1 MCLSGSPS
9 KGHVCESEIGDT
21 LAFSLHL
28 FSSLGIL
35 HTDEKVRQSTMIMET
50 SSTFYSFLFLCVLVL
65 SNISLAVSLNPGAK
79 LKNAPENNN
88 HLQNQEMWLQQP
100 RTGHHHRQSLA
111 KKQRVHAIP
120 LGGQLAGE
128 QTLKMGSGASAVEE
142 LVAERQP
149 AALKQNKDV
158 FLGFEL
164 PYPERENQSPG
175 SEKGKK
181 QNREHRRHSRRDR
194 LKHHR
199 GKTPDA
205 MPSSLYKKPKS
216 FEEQFQNLREEEAT
230 SLTPTMLLIAALD
243 TAVSTEEPPVL
254 PATSPRSQAHL
265 RQDGDV
271 MPTLDMALFDWTDYE
286 DLKPEMWPS
295 AKKKEKHR
303 SKSPNG
309 GNETM
314 TAEGEPCDHH
324 LDCLPGSCCDL
335 REHLCKPHNR
345 GLNNKCYDDCMCTEG
360 LRCYAKFHRNRR
372 VTRRKGRCVEPES
385 ANGEQGSFIN
395 V

>member
-1 MCLSGSPS
+1 M
-9 KGHVCESEIGDT
+9 
-21 LAFSLHL
+21 A
-28 FSSLGIL
+28 
-35 HTDEKVRQSTMIMET
+35 T
-50 SSTFYSFLFLCVLVL
+50 SSTFFSPFLFLYLLVL
-65 SNISLAVSLNPGAK
+65 SDISPAVSLDPGTK
-79 LKNAPENNN
+79 LKNVPENNN
-88 HLQNQEMWLQQP
+88 HLQNQETWLQQP
-100 RTGHHHRQSLA
+100 RSGHRHKHGLD
-111 KKQRVHAIP
+111 KKERVHAMP
-120 LGGQLAGE
+120 PRGQPAGE
-128 QTLKMGSGASAVEE
+128 ETLRIGSGAPVAEE
-142 LVAERQP
+142 LAAEGQP

-158 FLGFEL
+158 FPGFEF

-175 SEKGKK
+175 SERGKK

-205 MPSSLYKKPKS
+205 GPSSLYKKPES
-216 FEEQFQNLREEEAT
+216 FEEQFQNLQAEEAT
-230 SLTPTMLLIAALD
+230 SLTPTMLLITALEL
-243 TAVSTEEPPVL
+243 AVSTEEPPVL
-254 PATSPRSQAHL
+254 PATSPRSQARL

-295 AKKKEKHR
+295 AKKKEKRR
-303 SKSPNG
+303 SKSPNS
-309 GNETM
+309 GNETVM
-314 TAEGEPCDHH
+314 AEGEPCDHH

>member
-1 MCLSGSPS
+1 M
-9 KGHVCESEIGDT
+9 
-21 LAFSLHL
+21 
-28 FSSLGIL
+28 
-35 HTDEKVRQSTMIMET
+35 
-50 SSTFYSFLFLCVLVL
+50 
-65 SNISLAVSLNPGAK
+65 
-79 LKNAPENNN
+79 
-88 HLQNQEMWLQQP
+88 
-100 RTGHHHRQSLA
+100 A
-111 KKQRVHAIP
+111 KKERVHAMP
-120 LGGQLAGE
+120 SRGQLAGE
-128 QTLKMGSGASAVEE
+128 DTLKMGSGASAVEE
-142 LVAERQP
+142 LVAEGQP

-164 PYPERENQSPG
+164 AYPERENQSPG

-205 MPSSLYKKPKS
+205 GPSSLYKKPKS
-216 FEEQFQNLREEEAT
+216 FEEQFQSLQAEEAT
-230 SLTPTMLLIAALD
+230 SLAPTMLLISTLD

-254 PATSPRSQAHL
+254 PATSPRSQARL

-286 DLKPEMWPS
+286 DLKPEMWPA
-295 AKKKEKHR
+295 AKKK
-303 SKSPNG
+303 
-309 GNETM
+309 
-314 TAEGEPCDHH
+314 
-324 LDCLPGSCCDL
+324 GSCCDL

-385 ANGEQGSFIN
+385 ANGDQGSFIN

>member
-1 MCLSGSPS
+1 MAAPSTLSP
-9 KGHVCESEIGDT
+9 
-21 LAFSLHL
+21 L
-28 FSSLGIL
+28 
-35 HTDEKVRQSTMIMET
+35 
-50 SSTFYSFLFLCVLVL
+50 LFLCVLVL
-65 SNISLAVSLNPGAK
+65 SDISLAVSLDPSTK
-79 LKNAPENNN
+79 LKNVPENNN

-100 RTGHHHRQSLA
+100 RSGHHHKHGLA
-111 KKQRVHAIP
+111 KKERVHAMP
-120 LGGQLAGE
+120 SRGRPAGE
-128 QTLKMGSGASAVEE
+128 EALRMGSGDPAVEE
-142 LVAERQP
+142 LSAEGQP

-158 FLGFEL
+158 FLGFEF

-175 SEKGKK
+175 SERGKK
-181 QNREHRRHSRRDR
+181 LNREHRRHSRRDR

-205 MPSSLYKKPKS
+205 GPSSLYKKPEI
-216 FEEQFQNLREEEAT
+216 FEEQFQNLQAEEAT
-230 SLTPTMLLIAALD
+230 SLTPTVLLMTALEL
-243 TAVSTEEPPVL
+243 AVSTEEPPAL
-254 PATSPRSQAHL
+254 PATSPRSQARL

-295 AKKKEKHR
+295 AKKKEKRR

-309 GNETM
+309 GNETV

>member
-1 MCLSGSPS
+1 
-9 KGHVCESEIGDT
+9 
-21 LAFSLHL
+21 
-28 FSSLGIL
+28 
-35 HTDEKVRQSTMIMET
+35 MET
-50 SSTFYSFLFLCVLVL
+50 SSTFSSFLFLCVLVL
-65 SNISLAVSLNPGAK
+65 SDISLAVSLNTGTK

-100 RTGHHHRQSLA
+100 RTGRHHRQGLA
-111 KKQRVHAIP
+111 KKERVHAMP
-120 LGGQLAGE
+120 SRGQLAGE
-128 QTLKMGSGASAVEE
+128 ETLKMGSGASAVEE
-142 LVAERQP
+142 LVAEGQP

-158 FLGFEL
+158 FLGL
-164 PYPERENQSPG
+164 GLLYPERENQSPG

-199 GKTPDA
+199 GKNPDA
-205 MPSSLYKKPKS
+205 GPSSLYKKPKS
-216 FEEQFQNLREEEAT
+216 FEERFQNLQAEEAT
-230 SLTPTMLLIAALD
+230 SLTPTMLLIAAMD

-254 PATSPRSQAHL
+254 PATSPRSQARL

-295 AKKKEKHR
+295 AKKK
-303 SKSPNG
+303 
-309 GNETM
+309 
-314 TAEGEPCDHH
+314 
-324 LDCLPGSCCDL
+324 GSCCDL

-385 ANGEQGSFIN
+385 VNGEQGSFIN

>member
-1 MCLSGSPS
+1 M
-9 KGHVCESEIGDT
+9 
-21 LAFSLHL
+21 AA
-28 FSSLGIL
+28 
-35 HTDEKVRQSTMIMET
+35 
-50 SSTFYSFLFLCVLVL
+50 SSTFFSPSLFLCVLVL
-65 SNISLAVSLNPGAK
+65 IDITLAVSLDTDMK
-79 LKNAPENNN
+79 LKSENNN
-88 HLQNQEMWLQQP
+88 HLQNQETWPQQP
-100 RTGHHHRQSLA
+100 RSGHHHKHGLA
-111 KKQRVHAIP
+111 KKGRVLALP
-120 LGGQLAGE
+120 VRGQPAGE
-128 QTLKMGSGASAVEE
+128 EALRVGSGAPAMEE
-142 LVAERQP
+142 LVPLGQP
-149 AALKQNKDV
+149 AALKQDKDKDV

-164 PYPERENQSPG
+164 PHAERENQSPG
-175 SEKGKK
+175 SERGKK
-181 QNREHRRHSRRDR
+181 QNREQRRHSRRDR

-199 GKTPDA
+199 GKTA
-205 MPSSLYKKPKS
+205 VGPSSLYKKPES
-216 FEEQFQNLREEEAT
+216 FEQQFQNLQAEEAT
-230 SLTPTMLLIAALD
+230 SPTPTVLPFTALD
-243 TAVSTEEPPVL
+243 LVVSTEEPPVL
-254 PATSPRSQAHL
+254 PATSPRSQARL

-295 AKKKEKHR
+295 AKKKEKRR
-303 SKSPNG
+303 SKSSNG
-309 GNETM
+309 GNETSS
-314 TAEGEPCDHH
+314 AEGEPCDHH

>member
-1 MCLSGSPS
+1 M
-9 KGHVCESEIGDT
+9 K
-21 LAFSLHL
+21 
-28 FSSLGIL
+28 
-35 HTDEKVRQSTMIMET
+35 T
-50 SSTFYSFLFLCVLVL
+50 SSTFSSFLFLCMLVL
-65 SNISLAVSLNPGAK
+65 SDISLAISLNPGTK
-79 LKNAPENNN
+79 LKNAPENNH
-88 HLQNQEMWLQQP
+88 HLQNQEMWLQEP
-100 RTGHHHRQSLA
+100 RAGRHHRQGLA
-111 KKQRVHAIP
+111 KKERVHSMP
-120 LGGQLAGE
+120 SRGQLAGE
-128 QTLKMGSGASAVEE
+128 ETLKMGSGASAVEE
-142 LVAERQP
+142 LVAEAQP

-158 FLGFEL
+158 FLGFEAS
-164 PYPERENQSPG
+164 YPERQNQSPG

-194 LKHHR
+194 LKHHQ
-199 GKTPDA
+199 GKTPRA
-205 MPSSLYKKPKS
+205 GPSSLYKKPKS
-216 FEEQFQNLREEEAT
+216 SEEQFQNLQAEEAP
-230 SLTPTMLLIAALD
+230 SLTPGPLLIAALD

-295 AKKKEKHR
+295 AKKKEKRR
-303 SKSPNG
+303 SKSPNS
-309 GNETM
+309 GNETT

-360 LRCYAKFHRNRR
+360 
-372 VTRRKGRCVEPES
+372 
-385 ANGEQGSFIN
+385 
-395 V
+395 

>member
-1 MCLSGSPS
+1 M
-9 KGHVCESEIGDT
+9 
-21 LAFSLHL
+21 A
-28 FSSLGIL
+28 
-35 HTDEKVRQSTMIMET
+35 T
-50 SSTFYSFLFLCVLVL
+50 SSTFFSAFLLLCVLVL
-65 SNISLAVSLNPGAK
+65 SDISVVVSLDPGTK
-79 LKNAPENNN
+79 LKNVPENNN

-100 RTGHHHRQSLA
+100 RSGHHHKHGLA
-111 KKQRVHAIP
+111 KKERAHAMP
-120 LGGQLAGE
+120 PRGQLAAE
-128 QTLKMGSGASAVEE
+128 EALRPGSGASAVEE
-142 LVAERQP
+142 GAPGQP
-149 AALKQNKDV
+149 AALKQDKDV
-158 FLGFEL
+158 FLGFEF
-164 PYPERENQSPG
+164 PHPERENQSPG
-175 SEKGKK
+175 SERGKK
-181 QNREHRRHSRRDR
+181 QSREHRRHSRRDR

-205 MPSSLYKKPKS
+205 GPSSLYKKPES
-216 FEEQFQNLREEEAT
+216 FEEQFQNLQAEDAT
-230 SLTPTMLLIAALD
+230 SLTPTTLLFTALELV
-243 TAVSTEEPPVL
+243 VSTDEPPVL
-254 PATSPRSQAHL
+254 PATSPRSQARL

-295 AKKKEKHR
+295 AKKKEKRR
-303 SKSPNG
+303 SKSPNS
-309 GNETM
+309 GNETVSS
-314 TAEGEPCDHH
+314 EGEPCDHH

>member
-1 MCLSGSPS
+1 MATP
-9 KGHVCESEIGDT
+9 
-21 LAFSLHL
+21 
-28 FSSLGIL
+28 
-35 HTDEKVRQSTMIMET
+35 
-50 SSTFYSFLFLCVLVL
+50 STFFSPFLFLCVLVL
-65 SNISLAVSLNPGAK
+65 SDISLAVSLDPGTK
-79 LKNAPENNN
+79 LKNVPENNN
-88 HLQNQEMWLQQP
+88 HLQNQETWLQQP
-100 RTGHHHRQSLA
+100 RSGHHHKHGLA
-111 KKQRVHAIP
+111 KKERVHAMP
-120 LGGQLAGE
+120 SRGRPAGE
-128 QTLKMGSGASAVEE
+128 EALRTGSGAPAVEE
-142 LVAERQP
+142 LAAEGQP
-149 AALKQNKDV
+149 AALKQHKDV
-158 FLGFEL
+158 FLGFEF

-175 SEKGKK
+175 SERGKK

-205 MPSSLYKKPKS
+205 GPSSLYKKPES
-216 FEEQFQNLREEEAT
+216 FEEQFQNLQAEEAT
-230 SLTPTMLLIAALD
+230 SLTPTMLLITALEL
-243 TAVSTEEPPVL
+243 AVSTEEPPVL
-254 PATSPRSQAHL
+254 PATSPRSQARL

-295 AKKKEKHR
+295 AKKKEKRR
-303 SKSPNG
+303 SKSPNS
-309 GNETM
+309 GNETV

>member
-1 MCLSGSPS
+1 RTGTPWERGAHPTAQVSGAHRLTRFLPLGLPRLCLRPLSVPS
-9 KGHVCESEIGDT
+9 V
-21 LAFSLHL
+21 
-28 FSSLGIL
+28 
-35 HTDEKVRQSTMIMET
+35 
-50 SSTFYSFLFLCVLVL
+50 
-65 SNISLAVSLNPGAK
+65 PGAGIAAATST
-79 LKNAPENNN
+79 LCSRTHLLLSARHARTTLPWHVPALPLCPPARPEPLHRSQPHLLQHHAPRS
-88 HLQNQEMWLQQP
+88 P
-100 RTGHHHRQSLA
+100 G
-111 KKQRVHAIP
+111 IP
-120 LGGQLAGE
+120 DVP
-128 QTLKMGSGASAVEE
+128 GSSPHSPTAFPLS
-142 LVAERQP
+142 P
-149 AALKQNKDV
+149 PPPSPPPS
-158 FLGFEL
+158 LGFEHPL
-164 PYPERENQSPG
+164 PPADLPPLRRSHSSALPCPACRAPPDRDLRT
-175 SEKGKK
+175 GK
-181 QNREHRRHSRRDR
+181 N
-194 LKHHR
+194 
-199 GKTPDA
+199 PDA
-205 MPSSLYKKPKS
+205 GPSSLYKKPKG
-216 FEEQFQNLREEEAT
+216 FEEQFQNLQAEEAT

-254 PATSPRSQAHL
+254 PATSPRSQARL

-295 AKKKEKHR
+295 AKKKEKRR
-303 SKSPNG
+303 SKSPNS